1 MKKYLTLVILIILI
15 AIVAGGI
22 YLAKAN
28 RKQTAPLPSGNNQSN
43 QPTEQLP
50 LPENQ
55 NAGNSGQTP
64 DNSSTSPSALP
75 PTVSSNTSITS
86 PPKPPVNTG
95 SSQNAPKEAK
105 VAIKNFAFSPATL
118 TIKSGTKVTWTN
130 QDSAP
135 HQIVADSASN
145 LSGLI
150 SSLLSQGQSY
160 NFTFTKTGTF
170 GYHCQI
176 HPSMTGTIIVE

>member
-1 MKKYLTLVILIILI
+1 MKKYLTLIILIILI
-15 AIVAGGI
+15 AVVAGGI

-28 RKQTAPLPSGNNQSN
+28 RKNIAPLPSGNNQSS

-50 LPENQ
+50 PPENQ
-55 NAGNSGQTP
+55 NTSNSGQTS
-64 DNSSTSPSALP
+64 DNSSTSPSVQP
-75 PTVSSNTSITS
+75 QINPVTIPVVP
-86 PPKPPVNTG
+86 PPKPPVNTEP
-95 SSQNAPKEAK
+95 SQGAPKEAS
-105 VAIKNFAFSPATL
+105 VSIENFSFSPATL
-118 TIKSGTKVTWTN
+118 TIKSGTKVAWIN
-130 QDSAP
+130 QDSVP

-150 SSLLSQGQSY
+150 SGALSQGQSY
-160 NFTFTKTGTF
+160 SFTFTKTGTF